1 MILSPG
7 GFYNHPIRIEHPG
20 EAGMGHL
27 NPTQRTRARR
37 LWRDA
42 TPTETMLW
50 TMLRNRCVGGFKFRR
65 QVPIGP
71 FVADFCC
78 LRVKLVVEIDGST
91 HHGREAADRKR
102 SGYLWSKGYAVI
114 RFKDEDVYGREDWVL
129 EKIEEKCKALARQSG

>member
-1 MILSPG
+1 
-7 GFYNHPIRIEHPG
+7 
-20 EAGMGHL
+20 MGHL
-27 NPTQRTRARR
+27 NSTQRTRARR
-37 LWRDA
+37 LRRDA

-50 TMLRNRCVGGFKFRR
+50 AMLRNRGVGGFKFRR

-78 LRVKLVVEIDGST
+78 LRVKLVVEIDGTT

-129 EKIEEKCKALARQSG
+129 EKIEEKCKALARQRG